1 MLEIDLNWVK
11 KQLTQAK
18 TKRVVGDSVIHLL
31 DQVKYLPTMSEAD
44 LKNSIEIFS
53 KLSLGYSL
61 IQENKNEKW
70 VPVAPGQIKVADEVR
85 VKFDAFTGNAGVLN
99 NGRRGRIVAVRS
111 GDIIFK
117 STDGKEPLIDGA
129 HYVAQ
134 CLEKLV

>member
-70 VPVAPGQIKVADEVR
+70 DTGDFLTEKYPEVLHTFSEVTKVRANWEIE
-85 VKFDAFTGNAGVLN
+85 L
-99 NGRRGRIVAVRS
+99 
-111 GDIIFK
+111 
-117 STDGKEPLIDGA
+117 
-129 HYVAQ
+129 
-134 CLEKLV
+134 KLSKKR